1 MANSLFEFQSDESFP
16 EGITN
21 IELSDLQK
29 AVLKLLAFMDHP
41 RSITEIREL
50 TGEIITS
57 LPKYQMAT
65 KSSVKACIDFFDDH
79 SFFVNYKKGGIGL
92 RPEIVQKLLLL
103 ADSHLQLINTAYN
116 IEKSRGYKSNNE
128 GRLKL
133 AILSRDIKNV
143 NAELSITGY
152 HYYYRNTTV
161 RLWEAL
167 LDLGDLTLVTPLLPG
182 FEENARNGFLNKL
195 PFYLPYSYLEQW
207 DSILFSQDTNLYH
220 EAALNYLSCAH
231 LILPRQQVAGQSKK
245 LNADPDSLFFSELL
259 QGNREKAMMMASS
272 WLQRLQEQNG
282 HRRKELPGAFG
293 LLYAIV
299 LLVSGEADN
308 LNLAATF
315 VRSAKKQL
323 PTFSDE
329 NNPFKQFA
337 EILLMFINHRVGK
350 MRVDWKNI
358 YYEYQC
364 PMHQQFLTVVLSW
377 LGKPLENSSIPFD
390 ASEKEEMEYRAAGLR
405 FEDEQKD
412 VSEKRLKELEEKLDA
427 IPLAGLLNNEEPW
440 EVLLAALASSGGRTK
455 RRGKEKENRL
465 IWIVDPMNEYSL
477 EVIEQT
483 KNKSGWSKGK
493 QRSLTGLLRKI
504 PDFAAPEDI
513 RIINSLYKDNYYST
527 ITAKK
532 WEVLLE
538 DLAEHPH
545 VYTVSLPRLPLEIR
559 VQEARIQIDKRGDG
573 VSIKLNPSSPEERVV
588 METQSRYICTKWS
601 ARALQVYHIL
611 TEQGTDSIS
620 IPSSGM
626 KKARS
631 VIESLGEVMPV
642 TGSFATISAKTKRSA
657 NIPVLQLTPVNDQL
671 HVQLLIEIL
680 KDEAPLLVPGIG
692 SSEIVVET
700 SKKLKLNIKRNREKE
715 REIKAELAE
724 RITWLQE
731 MKNSTAQMFI
741 DDDRDILDFLSE
753 IKEKAPEVKV
763 IWPEGER
770 LRVAKVVSY
779 ADIRLKIEQNQNWF
793 ELDGEVHIDGK
804 LRLSLQQLLDKS
816 QGGVLK
822 YVQLDDNTYLTI
834 QKDLQKRLVSLNAV
848 AHKKGKSLE
857 VHPLGAVTL
866 ESLLADIP
874 EVKVDKYWKEHIT
887 KLNSLKSYQP
897 GVPGT
902 LQAELRPYQTE
913 GILWL
918 DRLHEWGVGGCLAD
932 DMGLGKTLQAIGIL
946 LKYAEDG
953 PGLVIAPSSVCANW
967 EKEIIRFSPTL
978 KPQILKSQ
986 NRGTTL
992 KMLSGH
998 DVLIVSY
1005 GIIQSNPD
1013 LLATRQWNIVVLDE
1027 AHAIKNSKSVRSKA
1041 VMKLKAH
1048 FRILTTGTPIQNHL
1062 GELWNLFQFMNP
1074 GMLGTQ
1080 EQFIKKYGNG
1090 SSTSGGGTSGSK
1102 QNRSAL
1108 NRYIA
1113 PFILRRNKSD
1123 VLDDLPGKTEITL
1136 HVSLS
1141 EQERAMYE
1149 MLRERAIE
1157 QITGSDHPGG
1167 ARHMQI
1173 LAEITKLRQMSC
1185 NPLMV
1190 APDCNLSSSKLE
1202 TLETLIDDLLSANHQ
1217 ALIFS
1222 QFTKHLALI
1231 REMLDRKGLS
1241 YQYLDGST
1249 PVRKREEIIQDFQ
1262 NGKSDLFLISLKAG
1276 GSGLNLTA
1284 ADYVIHMDPWWNPAV
1299 EDQASDRAHRIGQ
1312 TRPVT
1317 IYRLIAENTIEE
1329 KIVKMHHEKRDLAD
1343 RLLADTDQSA
1353 KISSEELFNLIVANN

>member
-1 MANSLFEFQSDESFP
+1 MANSLFEFQPAESFP
-16 EGITN
+16 EGITD

-41 RSITEIREL
+41 RSKTEIKQL

-57 LPKYQMAT
+57 VPRYQMAK
-65 KSSVKACIDFFDDH
+65 KSLVTACIDFFDDH
-79 SFFVNYKKGGIGL
+79 GFFVSYKKGGIGL

-103 ADSHLQLINTAYN
+103 AGSHLQLINTAYN
-116 IEKSRGYKSNNE
+116 IEKSRGYRSNDE

-133 AILSRDIKNV
+133 AILSRDIENV
-143 NAELSITGY
+143 NAELSGTRY
-152 HYYYRNTTV
+152 YYYRQTTE

-167 LDLGDLTLVTPLLPG
+167 LDLGDLTLVSPLLPG
-182 FEENARNGFLNKL
+182 FEENTRNDFLYKV

-207 DSILFSQDTNLYH
+207 DSILVSQDIELYP
-220 EAALNYLSCAH
+220 AVVFNYLSCAH
-231 LILPRQQVAGQSKK
+231 LILPRQQVAGISKK
-245 LNADPDSLFFSELL
+245 LNVDPNSQFFSELL
-259 QGNREKAMMMASS
+259 QGNREKAMWMASS
-272 WLQRLQEQNG
+272 WLQTLQEQNG

-315 VRSAKKQL
+315 VRNAKKQL

-350 MRVDWKNI
+350 MRVEWNTV

-377 LGKPLENSSIPFD
+377 LGKPLKNATIPFA

-405 FEDEQKD
+405 FENEQKD

-427 IPLAGLLNNEEPW
+427 IPLAGLLTDEEPW
-440 EVLLAALASSGGRTK
+440 EVLLSALASSGGRTK
-455 RRGKEKENRL
+455 KRGKEKESRL
-465 IWIVDPMNEYSL
+465 IWIVDPLDEYSL

-483 KNKSGWSKGK
+483 KNKTGWSKGK
-493 QRSLTGLLRKI
+493 QRSLAGLLRKI

-513 RIINSLYKDNYYST
+513 RVINALQKDNYYST

-532 WEVLLE
+532 WEELLE
-538 DLAEHPH
+538 DLAEHPL

-559 VQEARIQIDKRGDG
+559 VQEARIQIDKRGQG
-573 VSIKLNPSSPEERVV
+573 ASIKLNPSSPDERVV

-601 ARALQVYHIL
+601 PRALQVYHIL

-642 TGSFATISAKTKRSA
+642 TGSFATTSAKTKRSA

-692 SSEIVVET
+692 SSEIIVET

-731 MKNSTAQMFI
+731 MKNSSAQMFI
-741 DDDRDILDFLSE
+741 DDDGDILDFLSE

-779 ADIRLKIEQNQNWF
+779 ADISLNIEKNRNWF
-793 ELDGEVHIDGK
+793 ELDGEVHIDSK

-834 QKDLQKRLVSLNAV
+834 QKDLQKRLASLNAV
-848 AHKKGKSLE
+848 AHKKGKRLE

-874 EVKVDKYWKEHIT
+874 EVKVDKYWKEYIT
-887 KLNSLKSYQP
+887 KLNRLKSYQP
-897 GVPGT
+897 GVPGN
-902 LQAELRPYQTE
+902 LQAQLRPYQTE

-932 DMGLGKTLQAIGIL
+932 DMGLGKTLQAIAIL
-946 LKYAEDG
+946 LKYAQDG

-967 EKEIIRFSPTL
+967 EKEIIRFAPTL

-1041 VMKLKAH
+1041 VMKLKAN

-1090 SSTSGGGTSGSK
+1090 NGTSGSK

-1149 MLRERAIE
+1149 MLREKAIE

-1173 LAEITKLRQMSC
+1173 LTEITKLRQMSC

-1202 TLETLIDDLLSANHQ
+1202 TLETLINDLLNANHK

-1231 REMLDRKGLS
+1231 RALLDRKGLS

-1249 PVRKREEIIQDFQ
+1249 PVRKREGVIQDFQ

-1353 KISSEELFNLIVANN
+1353 KISSEELFNLIVENN